1 MKYGHALLLFLVA
14 SMLIVVPSCK
24 KATDPEDVEQVT
36 GDLFP
41 LTGGHKLTFNGFIRE
56 AVNDTNI
63 TATGGFYRG
72 IMTVLPAAPPL
83 PPNVATLAGTTFFLS
98 DSSLVNPT
106 PTWVVSGFYV
116 KRTTSTSG
124 DFYFLTNAGRFYRT
138 FNIHT
143 TRSDSLK
150 WILLVKENAF
160 VGQTWN
166 AFDSSYAA
174 PGVGTARL
182 KIDCVF
188 DGLTAVTVNGQTFSG
203 YKLTATRS
211 VFVGTSTTPI
221 AQGAT
226 ATVWLVPGLGIVKF
240 LFNSDGETPGFD
252 RSLLSKN
259 F

>member
-14 SMLIVVPSCK
+14 SMLIVVPGCK
-24 KATDPEDVEQVT
+24 KSTDPADAEKVL

-41 LTGGHKLTFNGFIRE
+41 LTAGHKLTFNGFIRH

-63 TATGGFYRG
+63 TSTGAFYRG

-83 PPNVATLAGTTFFLS
+83 PPNVATLAGTTFFIS
-98 DSSLVNPT
+98 DSSLVNPA
-106 PTWVVSGFYV
+106 PVWVVSGFYI

-138 FNIHT
+138 T
-143 TRSDSLK
+143 GVARTDSLK
-150 WILLVKENAF
+150 WILLVKENAT
-160 VGQTWN
+160 VGESWV
-166 AFDSSYAA
+166 AFDSTYTSSA
-174 PGVGTARL
+174 VGSARL

-188 DGLTAVTVNGQTFSG
+188 DGLAGVTVNGQTYQA

-211 VFVGTSTTPI
+211 VFVGGSPTPV

-226 ATVWLVPGLGIVKF
+226 ATVHLVPGLGIVKF
-240 LFNSDGETPGFD
+240 LFNSDGETSGFD